1 MKASTIL
8 FNIGGHPYRVSKSLL
23 ESQPNSMLTRIAS
36 KEWHTDESEIFID
49 RNGSRFQYVLDYLRD
64 GRVILPVSECKET
77 VVYELEYYNIDFD
90 EDYIRHSSQ
99 GQAADG
105 MKIIQNTILKW
116 RCADLAADCIQ
127 AAWDDA
133 KWRGDKKYISFE
145 PHRFKDTFYNM
156 KEKDIMKLTNDH
168 LIALGVKIT
177 SMEFDMTNEM
187 CRVTLQ
193 LIDSE

>member
-1 MKASTIL
+1 MKAFTVL

-23 ESQPNSMLTRIAS
+23 DSQPNSMLTRIAS
-36 KEWHTDESEIFID
+36 KQWHTDDSEIFID

-64 GRVILPVSECKET
+64 GRVILPISECKEAI
-77 VVYELEYYNIDFD
+77 VSELEYYNIDFD

-127 AAWDDA
+127 AAWEDS
-133 KWRGDKKYISFE
+133 KWRGDKKYLSFE

-156 KEKDIMKLTNDH
+156 KEKEIMKLTNEH
-168 LIALGVKIT
+168 LLSLGVKIT
-177 SMEFDMTNEM
+177 SMDFDIGQET